1 LSYTSQK
8 TPCFL
13 LFSEIITHCSENH
26 KSHVLYEPCAENG
39 KCAVVVNVKTI
50 LL

>member
-1 LSYTSQK
+1 
-8 TPCFL
+8 
-13 LFSEIITHCSENH
+13 
-26 KSHVLYEPCAENG
+26 VLYEPCAENG